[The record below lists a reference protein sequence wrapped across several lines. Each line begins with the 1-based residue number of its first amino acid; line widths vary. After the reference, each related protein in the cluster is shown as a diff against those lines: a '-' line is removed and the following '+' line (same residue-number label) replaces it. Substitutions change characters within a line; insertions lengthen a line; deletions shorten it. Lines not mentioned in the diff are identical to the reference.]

1 MTTCYVVPEAL
12 EGSLKMELSI
22 KEFVTLLSQKDLSY
36 GHAHGWL
43 EDQDERFCDNLLD
56 RRTAARILHRYMKI
70 ELGIPDLSDIS
81 AANVL
86 ADLYTCRAC
95 VNDVAQMFVR
105 GIMCSCQFERDGKIY
120 EIFDMGA
127 TVSKSDAEN
136 WIASLRS
143 Q

>member
-1 MTTCYVVPEAL
+1 MNIT
-12 EGSLKMELSI
+12 I
-22 KEFVTLLSQKDLSY
+22 KEFVNLLSQNDLSY
-36 GHAHGWL
+36 GHARGWL
-43 EDQDERFCDNLLD
+43 EDQDERFGENFLD

-70 ELGIPDLSDIS
+70 ELGVPDLADVS

-86 ADLYTCRAC
+86 ADLYTCRVC
-95 VNDVAQMFVR
+95 VNDVAQIFTR
-105 GIMCSCQFERDGKIY
+105 GIMESSQVERDGKIF

-127 TVSKSDAEN
+127 TVNKTDAEK

>member
-1 MTTCYVVPEAL
+1 MHIT
-12 EGSLKMELSI
+12 I
-22 KEFVTLLSQKDLSY
+22 KDFVTLLSQKDLTY
-36 GHAHGWL
+36 GHERGWL
-43 EDQDERFCDNLLD
+43 EDQDERFCDNFLD

-70 ELGIPDLSDIS
+70 ELGVPDLADIS

-105 GIMCSCQFERDGKIY
+105 GIMESRQVERDGEVV

-127 TVSKSDAEN
+127 LVTLDEASKLTR
-136 WIASLRS
+136 ASAS
-143 Q
+143 ACSSSE

>member
-1 MTTCYVVPEAL
+1 MNIT
-12 EGSLKMELSI
+12 I
-22 KEFVTLLSQKDLSY
+22 KDFVTLLSQKDLAY
-36 GHAHGWL
+36 AHARGWL

-70 ELGIPDLSDIS
+70 ELGVPDVQDIS

-105 GIMCSCQFERDGKIY
+105 GIM
-120 EIFDMGA
+120 
-127 TVSKSDAEN
+127 
-136 WIASLRS
+136 
-143 Q
+143 

>member
-1 MTTCYVVPEAL
+1 MNIT
-12 EGSLKMELSI
+12 I
-22 KEFVTLLSQKDLSY
+22 KDFVIQLSQKDLAY

-70 ELGIPDLSDIS
+70 ELGIPDVQDIS
-81 AANVL
+81 GAEVL

-95 VNDVAQMFVR
+95 VNDVAQLFVR
-105 GIMCSCQFERDGKIY
+105 GIMESRQVERDGKVY

-127 TVSKSDAEN
+127 LVTRDEASKLARAFAISCSSSE
-136 WIASLRS
+136 
-143 Q
+143 

>member
-1 MTTCYVVPEAL
+1 MNIT
-12 EGSLKMELSI
+12 I
-22 KEFVTLLSQKDLSY
+22 KDFVNLLSQKDLSY

-70 ELGIPDLSDIS
+70 ELGVPDLEDIS

-105 GIMCSCQFERDGKIY
+105 GIMDSRQVERDGKIY
-120 EIFDMGA
+120 EIFDMSGEVA
-127 TVSKSDAEN
+127 KEEVLESIKLAH
-136 WIASLRS
+136 ASAIS
-143 Q
+143 CSSI

>member
-1 MTTCYVVPEAL
+1 MNIT
-12 EGSLKMELSI
+12 I
-22 KEFVTLLSQKDLSY
+22 KEFVNLLSQKDLAY
-36 GHAHGWL
+36 GHSRGWL

-70 ELGIPDLSDIS
+70 ELGIPDVQDIS

-105 GIMCSCQFERDGKIY
+105 GIMESCQVERDGEVV
-120 EIFDMGA
+120 EIFDMGGE
-127 TVSKSDAEN
+127 VSKEEALELVGSFDK
-136 WIASLRS
+136 LRNPNGLN
-143 Q
+143 

>member
-1 MTTCYVVPEAL
+1 MNIT
-12 EGSLKMELSI
+12 I
-22 KEFVTLLSQKDLSY
+22 KEFVNLLSQKDLSY
-36 GHAHGWL
+36 AHARGWL

-70 ELGIPDLSDIS
+70 ELGVPDVQDIS

-105 GIMCSCQFERDGKIY
+105 GIMESRQVERDGEVV
-120 EIFDMGA
+120 EIFDMGGE
-127 TVSKSDAEN
+127 VSKEEALELVGSFDK
-136 WIASLRS
+136 LRNPNGLN
-143 Q
+143 

>member
-1 MTTCYVVPEAL
+1 MNIT
-12 EGSLKMELSI
+12 I
-22 KEFVTLLSQKDLSY
+22 KDFVNLLSQKDLSY

-70 ELGIPDLSDIS
+70 ELGVPDLEDIS

-105 GIMCSCQFERDGKIY
+105 GIMDSRQVERDGKIY
-120 EIFDMGA
+120 EIFDMGGL
-127 TVSKSDAEN
+127 VSKEE
-136 WIASLRS
+136 ASTLTHAS
-143 Q
+143 ASVCSSIG